1 MFSKIRDYCV
11 NIVHTLPPGMLY
23 YIRAYFG
30 RPRRYRNLIKTIYRH
45 RYDSI
50 LEIGV
55 YRGGRSK
62 EMIETAKLFHP
73 ATAIRY
79 YGFDLFEDL
88 NAKLLQSEFSKI
100 PFPQRDVQT
109 LLDATSAQIN
119 LYQGFSQ
126 NTLPAFIKDWKAQGR
141 PPIGMVFL
149 DGGHAEET
157 IASDWENVRQL
168 MDCNT
173 TVIFDD
179 YYSVDYSQHIGRV
192 GCQYLI
198 DALDRTMYDVVILGP
213 EDCFKKDWGTLC
225 IKFAKVTLKRASV

>member
-1 MFSKIRDYCV
+1 MFSKIRHYCV
-11 NIVHTLPPGMLY
+11 GILHTLPPEILY
-23 YIRAYFG
+23 YVRVYFG
-30 RPRRYRNLIKTIYRH
+30 RPRRYRNLIKTIHRH

-62 EMIETAKLFHP
+62 EMIETAQLFHP
-73 ATAIRY
+73 ASAIRY
-79 YGFDLFEDL
+79 YGFDLFEALD
-88 NAKLLQSEFSKI
+88 AQLLQSEFSKV

-109 LLDATSAQIN
+109 LLDATSAQVH

-126 NTLPAFIKDWKAQGR
+126 NTLPVFLQDWIAKGK
-141 PPIGMVFL
+141 PPIGLVFL

-157 IASDWENVRQL
+157 IASDWENVRQV
-168 MDCNT
+168 MDMNT

-179 YYSVDYSQHIGRV
+179 YYSVDYAPHIGRV

-198 DALDRTMYDVVILGP
+198 DALDRTLYDVEILGP
-213 EDCFKKDWGTLC
+213 EDCFTKDWGTLC
-225 IKFAKVTLKRASV
+225 IKFAKVRLKRTSL